1 MDVNAGEPKGAKG
14 MAVTVGR
21 LRKKDEFYKM
31 FLLSHNTIRGGAG
44 GSVSNAEIAYAMR
57 LLK

>member
-1 MDVNAGEPKGAKG
+1 

-21 LRKKDEFYKM
+21 VRKKDKHLKF

-44 GSVSNAEIAYAMR
+44 GSVINAELAHAKGMLR
-57 LLK
+57 